1 MLSLELLGPVVL
13 RRDGAALPLTIRKTA
28 ALLVLLALGGST
40 PRSRVAALLW
50 PGLDEATGRRNLR
63 RELARLREIGAPDA
77 VLAEGDRL
85 APAATLTV
93 DAATFQ
99 QVLQAGDAAAC
110 LQHWRGPPADGLD
123 LDDAQPFMD
132 WLLQERERLQALRRQ
147 ALQAAAASAQARGE
161 TNTALALQQQL
172 LADDPLQE
180 QHHRAVMQLLA
191 HSGRREAALL
201 QYRRCCDLLRDE
213 LGLVPMAETEAL
225 AAALRGQ
232 PVPAPP
238 AAAPLP
244 APGRLLPAALPF
256 VGRQA
261 EVQALEA
268 AWHHG
273 AAVLIEGLAGVGKTR
288 LALDVAAAHGA
299 FALVRCQPGDA
310 GLPYAAFARA
320 LQCLCGQTPDR
331 AALAAAGLAPWAIDE
346 LARLLP
352 GLGAPPPAIRS
363 AEEQARFF
371 EACKQAWRGLAT
383 DNFDVVLLDDWQL
396 ADGASLG
403 LLIQVVQQR
412 RDDGA
417 AGAREWLLMRPEMA
431 AGARQGL
438 RDGLQAVQIH
448 LQPLEDA
455 AVLDLVQQLSGAG
468 QPVRFAA
475 RLQRATGGNPF
486 FIAETLRLLADTG
499 TLVLDAEGRW
509 TTPFDAATEDY
520 RELPLPPTVRDAV
533 RARVQRLPEAARRLL
548 EAASLAAEPFAP
560 VLLAAACA
568 LSELEATAALEQA
581 LEATL
586 VQEQAGGGHGFSHDL
601 ARQALAADLS
611 PQRRR
616 LVHRR
621 LALAAEATR
630 AAPALTAQ
638 HFEAAGDALRAAPF
652 RLAAGDEAQRLFD
665 GALALQHWQAALE
678 ALSSLGAMA
687 DPALRAKLL
696 PRCAQARVDL
706 GDADGAHA
714 TLAALDTLL
723 RQGPLDRDAHAEAV
737 IACAELESSLDR
749 SAEALARI
757 DALLAG
763 PGAGRWPVRAQRV
776 RSRALQ
782 NLGRLDDAQAGAEL
796 ALQQV
801 GADAAERA
809 ALLDQLLMIEY
820 LRGRPQQALV
830 LARQAVGLWQALGD
844 RRLIAKGHFRIG
856 TLLLVSGELDAGTL
870 ELERARGL
878 AADLRLV
885 EQQRDVIVN
894 LLKVHA
900 DRGDGAAMLALAE
913 EGWHLAPGFP
923 RPRTRQLLMQA
934 RLHARLLLGELGT
947 ALTLADQVLAEADAA
962 GEPAALQ
969 YAVITVLD
977 LLVYLGDFERAR
989 VLLDRLHSAGVQEL
1003 AFLGVKLA
1011 LLRAFLESRAGDTA
1025 AARQALATIVEPQAL
1040 QQPQDRVDLALREA
1054 DMQIAEG
1061 APGAALKTLSP
1072 WLQAV
1077 PNLQQQAMAWTLHL
1091 RAAAALGPVPAADW
1105 RRAQAL
1111 IDQGGV
1117 PPLEALELLRAL
1129 AITGQ
1134 EPAGA
1139 LAAAQALA
1147 EHLAASLA
1155 GWPAQQRHLR
1165 GDIGP
1170 RNALATPADH
1180 TAWTPPIRG

>member
-1 MLSLELLGPVVL
+1 MLALELLGPVVL
-13 RRDGAALPLTIRKTA
+13 RRNGAALPLTIRKTA
-28 ALLVLLALGGST
+28 AVLVLLALGGPM
-40 PRSRVAALLW
+40 PRARVAALLW
-50 PGLDEATGRRNLR
+50 PDLEEALGRRNLR
-63 RELARLREIGAPDA
+63 RELARLREAGAPDA
-77 VLAEGDRL
+77 VQADGDRL
-85 APAATLTV
+85 ALAPTLALDTHSFRH
-93 DAATFQ
+93 A
-99 QVLQAGDAAAC
+99 LQAGDAASA
-110 LQHWRGPPADGLD
+110 LAHWRGPPADGLD

-132 WLLQERERLQALRRQ
+132 WLGPERDRLQAQRRQ
-147 ALQAAAASAQARGE
+147 ALQAAVGAAQTRGD
-161 TNTALALQQQL
+161 TDTALALLRQL

-191 HSGRREAALL
+191 SSGRREAALA

-225 AAALRGQ
+225 AGALRGQ
-232 PVPAPP
+232 PAMP
-238 AAAPLP
+238 AAVPVT

-261 EVQALEA
+261 EVLALEA
-268 AWHHG
+268 AWHSG
-273 AAVLIEGLAGVGKTR
+273 AAVLVEGLAGVGKTR

-310 GLPYAAFARA
+310 ELPYAAFARA
-320 LQCLCGQTPDR
+320 LQCLCGQAPDR
-331 AALAAAGLAPWAIDE
+331 TALAVAGLALWAIDE

-371 EACKQAWRGLAT
+371 EACLQAWRKLAAGS
-383 DNFDVVLLDDWQL
+383 FDVVVLDDWHL
-396 ADGASLG
+396 ADSASLS

-412 RDDGA
+412 RESGTDGT
-417 AGAREWLLMRPEMA
+417 REWLLMRPEVA
-431 AGARQGL
+431 AATRQRL
-438 RDGLQAVQIH
+438 CDGLQAVTVP
-448 LQPLEDA
+448 LQPLDDA
-455 AVLDLVQQLSGAG
+455 AVLDLVRHLSGAQ

-486 FIAETLRLLADTG
+486 FIAETLRLLAETG
-499 TLVLDAEGRW
+499 ALYRDAEGRW
-509 TTPFDAATEDY
+509 STPFDAATEDY
-520 RELPLPPTVRDAV
+520 HELPLPPSVRAAV
-533 RARVQRLPEAARRLL
+533 LARVQRLPDAARRLL

-581 LEATL
+581 LDAML
-586 VQEQAGGGHGFSHDL
+586 VQELAGGGHGFSHDL

-630 AAPALTAQ
+630 APPALTAQ
-638 HFEAAGDALRAAPF
+638 QFEAAGDAVRAAPF

-665 GALALQHWQAALE
+665 SALALQHWQAAL
-678 ALSSLGAMA
+678 AAPA
-687 DPALRAKLL
+687 DAALRAKLL
-696 PRCAQARVDL
+696 PRCAQAQVDL
-706 GDADGAHA
+706 GDAEGAD
-714 TLAALDTLL
+714 TSLAELDALL
-723 RQGPLDRDAHAEAV
+723 RAGQLDPEQHAEAV
-737 IACAELESSLDR
+737 IACADLEATLDR

-757 DALLAG
+757 ETLLAG
-763 PGAGRWPVRAQRV
+763 PGAGRSSARARRV

-809 ALLDQLLMIEY
+809 ALLDQLLLIEY
-820 LRGRPQQALV
+820 QRGRPQQALV
-830 LARQAVGLWQALGD
+830 LAREAVGLWQALGD
-844 RRLIAKGHFRIG
+844 RRNIAKGHFRTG
-856 TLLLVSGELDAGTL
+856 TMLLISGEVDAGAL
-870 ELERARGL
+870 ELERARRL
-878 AADLRLV
+878 AAELHLV

-894 LLKVHA
+894 LLKLHA

-913 EGWHLAPGFP
+913 EGWQLAPGFP

-947 ALTLADQVLAEADAA
+947 ALTLADQVLAEAEAA
-962 GEPAALQ
+962 GEPGALQ

-977 LLVYLGDFERAR
+977 LLAYLGDFERGR
-989 VLLDRLHSAGVQEL
+989 RLMDRLLGAGTQEL

-1025 AARQALATIVEPQAL
+1025 AARQALASIAEPQAL

-1054 DMQIAEG
+1054 EIQLAEG
-1061 APGAALKTLSP
+1061 APAAALATLSP
-1072 WLQAV
+1072 WLQDV
-1077 PNLQQQAMAWTLHL
+1077 PSLQLQAMVWMLHL
-1091 RAAAALGPVPAADW
+1091 RAALALGPVPAAD
-1105 RRAQAL
+1105 RLRAQAL
-1111 IDQGGV
+1111 LDAGGV
-1117 PPLEALELLRAL
+1117 PPLEALDLLRAL
-1129 AITGQ
+1129 ALTADD
-1134 EPAGA
+1134 PAGP
-1139 LAAAQALA
+1139 LAAQAA
-1147 EHLAASLA
+1147 ADRLAASLA
-1155 GWPAQQRHLR
+1155 DWPAQQRYLR
-1165 GDIGP
+1165 SGG
-1170 RNALATPADH
+1170 
-1180 TAWTPPIRG
+1180 